1 MKLSEF
7 GEKFAT
13 DSGIVGLMDD
23 LGNALLEN
31 PDCLADSPVPP
42 LMVLQGANDIRCKKP
57 EADQIVRALRNRG
70 IEVPYMVKVAR
81 TAARAVG
88 LEKEMDCILD
98 IVESYWKEGNDVIP
112 DDMGVIGIMDD
123 AYCSL
128 SLLQSVSDNYRL
140 LTGKYLF
147 PDDLS
152 AANEAMQKIIGEP
165 YISELDSLVVH
176 TMKEACLIDS
186 VKQLA
191 DEEKRLALDS
201 DATIWNHGP
210 VGQLDIKGLKG
221 LGIV

>member
-1 MKLSEF
+1 MDTNLIESMI
-7 GEKFAT
+7 
-13 DSGIVGLMDD
+13 DSLGSSLHDD
-23 LGNALLEN
+23 PQLLEL
-31 PDCLADSPVPP
+31 LAAVADRNGAESPPESLDRAAQFVT
-42 LMVLQGANDIRCKKP
+42 AYIR
-57 EADQIVRALRNRG
+57 Q
-70 IEVPYMVKVAR
+70 VPYMVKVAR

-112 DDMGVIGIMDD
+112 DDMGVIGLMDD

-191 DEEKRLALDS
+191 DDEKRLALDS

-210 VGQLDIKGLKG
+210 VGRVDLSDLEELGL
-221 LGIV
+221 L